1 MSGVVAA
8 GFFDGVHLGHRKIL
22 EGADAALTF
31 KNHPSSVLHPEAEP
45 TLLMTFAEKEEV
57 IKSCGVKKVIAL
69 DFTRELASESPEKFI
84 EFLSS
89 FSKIRCGADWRFG
102 KGAKG
107 NAEFLRARGFEV
119 EVVEYAEFQGER
131 ISSTRIRSALKK
143 GDLESANAM
152 LGRNWSVLGEIVTGK
167 GVGRELG
174 YPTVNLKILNT
185 PPELPAGVF
194 EVLAFGVKA
203 IANWGYAP
211 TMGDAA
217 WKEKTLEI
225 HFKGDSPKVLDD
237 IANLRQVKIEFTRFI
252 RQERKFATLEDLKRQ
267 IKEDCEKVFN

>member
-31 KNHPSSVLHPEAEP
+31 KNHPSSILHPEDEP

-69 DFTRELASESPEKFI
+69 DFTRELASEPPEKFI

-119 EVVEYAEFQGER
+119 EVVQYAEFQGER

-152 LGRNWSVLGEIVTGK
+152 LGRNWSVLGEKVTGK
-167 GVGRELG
+167 GVGRALG

-185 PPELPAGVF
+185 PPELPAGVY
-194 EVLAFGVKA
+194 EVSAFGVKA

-211 TMGDAA
+211 TMGEDA

-225 HFKGDSPKVLDD
+225 HFKGDTPKAFDD
-237 IANLRQVKIEFTRFI
+237 IAKSNQVKIEFTRFI
-252 RQERKFATLEDLKRQ
+252 RQERKFANFEELKHQ

>member
-31 KNHPSSVLHPEAEP
+31 KNHPSSILHPEAEP

-57 IKSCGVKKVIAL
+57 IKLCGVKKVIAL
-69 DFTRELASESPEKFI
+69 DFTRELASEPPEKFI

-167 GVGRELG
+167 GVGRALG
-174 YPTVNLKILNT
+174 YPTVNIKILNT
-185 PPELPAGVF
+185 PPELPAGVY
-194 EVLAFGVKA
+194 EVSAFGVKA

-211 TMGDAA
+211 TMGEDA

-237 IANLRQVKIEFTRFI
+237 IANLRQVKIEFARFI
-252 RQERKFATLEDLKRQ
+252 RPERKFATLEDLKRQ

>member
-69 DFTRELASESPEKFI
+69 DFTRELASEPPEKFI